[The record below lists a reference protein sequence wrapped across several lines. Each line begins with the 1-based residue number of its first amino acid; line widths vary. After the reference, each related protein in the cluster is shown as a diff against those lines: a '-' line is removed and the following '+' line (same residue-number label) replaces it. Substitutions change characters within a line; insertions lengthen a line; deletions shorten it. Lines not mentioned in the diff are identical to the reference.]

1 MLREVMS
8 ITKALSDENRV
19 RILVFLDH
27 GELCVC
33 QVIEMLQLAPSTVSK
48 HLSILKQAGL
58 VRSTKRG
65 RWIYY
70 SLADPQEDPI
80 SAGAIQWVLTSIGK
94 DKTILEDRGRL
105 KVVLSQSLEDLCR
118 AYAG

>member
-1 MLREVMS
+1 MLREVMAV
-8 ITKALSDENRV
+8 TKALSDENRV
-19 RILVFLDH
+19 RILVFLER

-58 VRSTKRG
+58 IRSTKKG

-70 SLADPQEDPI
+70 SLADPREDPI
-80 SAGAIQWVLTSIGK
+80 AAAAVEWLHASLGE
-94 DKTILEDRGRL
+94 DPRILADRTRL
-105 KVVLSQSLEDLCR
+105 KTVLSRSLEELCQ
-118 AYAG
+118 AYTG